1 VDSEDIVSRDQT
13 AVSRSQATRETYRVA
28 RQRIA
33 EAHVSVVAFL
43 NDDDYGNA
51 DTLPF
56 IRPIAAALAQ
66 AGRRVLLVT
75 DSGITAQ
82 VAFKPLRERLVPGEV
97 QPLSRN
103 VDLLMI
109 PADVDF
115 NEFQALELLQ
125 RHRDSGAY
133 THLLIDSGNENNLTP
148 AYQVGV
154 AVSDVTLVCLNYN
167 RLPAHPQEQQ
177 VEDWVTAR
185 APQLPA
191 PPAGRAHL
199 ARWVHDQVGLLRC
212 QLAPAAVRGRALFGP
227 RVWDA
232 AYGRALGWHAFAAW
246 TAVHKND
253 EWSYPVWVNLG
264 RPLLDE
270 PGSIAYLHEVAES
283 VQEVLDDRG
292 YLGLPDRAHR
302 TAVLGYDIDGDSQFW
317 RPIARRL
324 SAASPVTVL
333 HTAIPYFPDEGAPFQ
348 RTVVGRQIY
357 RQAAINLDQVMG
369 HRRSSRR

>member
-1 VDSEDIVSRDQT
+1 VDSEDIVSRNQT
-13 AVSRSQATRETYRVA
+13 AVSRSQAAGETYRVA

-33 EAHVSVVAFL
+33 DAHVSVVAFL

-82 VAFKPLRERLVPGEV
+82 VACKPLWERLVPGEV
-97 QPLSRN
+97 QPLTRN
-103 VDLLMI
+103 VDLLMV
-109 PADVDF
+109 PADLDF
-115 NEFQALELLQ
+115 DEFQTLELLQ

-154 AVSDVTLVCLNYN
+154 AVSDVTLVCLKYN

-177 VEDWVTAR
+177 VEEWVTAR
-185 APQLPA
+185 APHLPA
-191 PPAGRAHL
+191 PPAGRADL
-199 ARWVHDQVGLLRC
+199 ARWVHEQVGRLRR
-212 QLAPAAVRGRALFGP
+212 QLAPAAVQGRALFRP
-227 RVWDA
+227 QVWDA
-232 AYGRALGWHAFAAW
+232 AYDRALGWHAFAAW
-246 TAVHKND
+246 TAVYKND
-253 EWSYPVWVNLG
+253 ESSYPLWVNLG

-270 PGSIAYLHEVAES
+270 PGSITYLHEVADS
-283 VQEVLDDRG
+283 VQEVLSDRE

-302 TAVLGYDIDGDSQFW
+302 TAVLGYDIDGDNQHW
-317 RPIARRL
+317 TPIARRL
-324 SAASPVTVL
+324 SAASPVTLL
-333 HTAIPYFPDEGAPFQ
+333 HTAIPYFPYEGTPFH
-348 RTVVGRQIY
+348 RTVTGRQTY
-357 RQAAINLDQVMG
+357 RQVATNLDQMTG
-369 HRRSSRR
+369 HRRTSRR